1 MQQPLKRARTPQFL
15 FLIALTSSVL
25 GACSENGGSVPRLSA
40 GGSPSVPA
48 QGTEGMVSSAH
59 PLATEAGL
67 EILAK
72 GGNAFDAAVA
82 IAATLNVVEP
92 MMSGMGGYGTILVYS
107 AGEGRARFLNPS
119 GRIPA
124 GVDPDAFRAPTPN
137 FRENRRGPKAIS
149 TPGNVNAWAAMSQGY
164 GVLPWAE
171 LFGPATKLAEDGFEI
186 DSRLAGSIES
196 AWDEFSQYVQGF
208 YGVEGR
214 PLRAGERLVQEDL
227 ASSFRLVADQGAP
240 VFHGGAL
247 GAAIDEAMQEAGSF
261 LRLSDLAENEAEWWE
276 PIEIDYRDHRV
287 MVPPPPANSF
297 PALVRLG
304 MMSVLDVAAMGHNS
318 PDYLHAYAEVTK
330 RAFWLRLKYAGDP
343 EIAPPP
349 LDTLLSRAFWES
361 AVATIDMAQ
370 ALAFTPPGLGGDG
383 EDLGGDGEDLG
394 GDAGAPY
401 GDALGLDG
409 HTTHFVVADAEGNV
423 VSATQTLGNAFG
435 SRIMPEGTGI
445 WLNNSLAYCTFEP
458 AGNPM
463 DAHPGR
469 RKLSGDVPLF
479 ILKEGKPWVAMGTPG
494 GHTIAQTVPQM
505 VMNILDFGMN
515 VQEAISAPR
524 ISFTEPDFLAV
535 EDRIPQEIRDALA
548 DRGHPIRTTRA
559 LGNAHGLMIEWG
571 ADGKPV
577 SFTGGS
583 DPRGAGLAK
592 GH

>member
-394 GDAGAPY
+394 GDGEDLGGDAGAPY
-401 GDALGLDG
+401 GDALGLHPDAWERLRKPDYARGNRYLAQQLSGLLYFRTCRKPHGCSSRQEEALGRRTPLHSQRRKTLGRHGNPRGAYHCPDRPSDG
-409 HTTHFVVADAEGNV
+409 HE
-423 VSATQTLGNAFG
+423 
-435 SRIMPEGTGI
+435 
-445 WLNNSLAYCTFEP
+445 
-458 AGNPM
+458 
-463 DAHPGR
+463 HPGFR
-469 RKLSGDVPLF
+469 DERS
-479 ILKEGKPWVAMGTPG
+479 G
-494 GHTIAQTVPQM
+494 GH
-505 VMNILDFGMN
+505 FG
-515 VQEAISAPR
+515 A
-524 ISFTEPDFLAV
+524 PDFLY
-535 EDRIPQEIRDALA
+535 
-548 DRGHPIRTTRA
+548 RA
-559 LGNAHGLMIEWG
+559 GFPGSGGPDSSGNQGCPG
-571 ADGKPV
+571 
-577 SFTGGS
+577 
-583 DPRGAGLAK
+583 
-592 GH
+592 